1 MIKLRKLVVQ
11 SGCFL
16 ACCTSTLAQDSI
28 LKLFIYENGRAVQNF
43 GIANLTSQTEG
54 FFLDG
59 FHQITAKPGDE
70 LFMASQAFKNFYKIV
85 KGEDIKHGYIEVYLE
100 EGVIALEEVVLEEQ
114 KLSYGTFTVDKPVK
128 YTPAEAR
135 LKAATKMMYKEPEE
149 VIYKSKGV
157 RFAMDPI
164 INMISGRTK
173 QLKKELQAETSN
185 TIVRFLQANYRRFIL
200 EDLKVSRNQYELFCY
215 YVSDKNK
222 GIHKIKENRRV
233 EFLLRRLY
241 LTFLGQTQT
250 GQ

>member
-1 MIKLRKLVVQ
+1 MIRLRKLVVQ

-16 ACCTSTLAQDSI
+16 ACCTSTLAQDST
-28 LKLFIYENGRAVQNF
+28 LKLFIYENGRAIQNF
-43 GIANLTSQTEG
+43 GIANLTNQTEG
-54 FFLDG
+54 IFLEG
-59 FHQITAKPGDE
+59 YHQITAKPGDE
-70 LFMASQAFKNFYKIV
+70 LFMASQSFKNFYKIV
-85 KGEDIKHGYIEVYLE
+85 EQEDIKHGYIEVYLE

-114 KLSYGTFTVDKPVK
+114 KLSYGTFTVDEPVK

-135 LKAATKMMYKEPEE
+135 LKAATKMYYK
-149 VIYKSKGV
+149 GDGLLLGL
-157 RFAMDPI
+157 DPI
-164 INMISGRTK
+164 INLISGRTK
-173 QLKKELQAETSN
+173 QLKKELQAETSS

-250 GQ
+250 AD